1 MLDGPRRS
9 LVSGMLVGVK
19 AATEVERFTRAL
31 DALVAGIRQDR
42 AILAAILCGSLSHD
56 TVWEKSD
63 IDLVLVTIDDQ
74 KVPSGSI
81 SLDADGVNVHA
92 WLTPRTQ
99 FRKLVEGSLRS
110 SFMHSLLAKGRLLYT
125 HDDTVAALCPRPQ
138 GIGERDRQLQALR
151 AGINAIGPLD
161 KAHKWLVTRGDLH
174 YAALWLLYSASAFA
188 QIEVTAAGQ
197 LLDREVIPQAA
208 KLNPS
213 FFTIVYTDLLSTK
226 KTEKMVRAALDAA
239 DDYLRSRAPVLFAPV
254 LEHLREVREARSA
267 TELEAH
273 FTRNLDVQGVTLAC
287 EYLAHIGL
295 IGKASVATRLTKRST
310 IDVQEQAF
318 VHLGEPEDSY

>member
-1 MLDGPRRS
+1 MRD
-9 LVSGMLVGVK
+9 
-19 AATEVERFTRAL
+19 AAIVDKFRRAL
-31 DALVAGIRQDR
+31 DALVAEIRQDR

-63 IDLVLVTIDDQ
+63 IDLVLVTIDDH

-81 SLDADGVNVHA
+81 SLYADGLNVHA
-92 WLTPRTQ
+92 SLTPRAQ
-99 FRKLVEGSLRS
+99 FRRIVEGSLRS

-125 HDDTVAALCPRPQ
+125 HDETVADLCRRLE

-161 KAHKWLVTRGDLH
+161 KAHKWLVTRGDLN
-174 YAALWLLYSASAFA
+174 YSALWLLYSATAFA

-197 LLDREVIPQAA
+197 LLDREVIPQAT

-213 FFTIVYTDLLSTK
+213 FFTIVYSDLLNTR
-226 KTEKMVRAALDAA
+226 KTDQAVRAALDAA
-239 DDYLRSRAPVLFAPV
+239 DTYLRSRAPTLFALV
-254 LEHLREVREARSA
+254 LEHLREAGEARSA

-273 FTRNLDVQGVTLAC
+273 FTRTLDVQGVTLAC

-295 IGKASVATRLTKRST
+295 IGKASVAARLTKRST
-310 IDVQEQAF
+310 VDVQELAF
-318 VHLGEPEDSY
+318 VHLGEPEDIY